1 MAIHAKIIIPQQNTI
16 PERVTVEN
24 KNFSELRELAVSL
37 SQANQ
42 EKQIKIENRI
52 NSKKTSRYLEDL
64 IKKGD

>member
-1 MAIHAKIIIPQQNTI
+1 MYLKSK
-16 PERVTVEN
+16 RVTVEN
-24 KNFSELRELAVSL
+24 KNFSELGELAVSL

-42 EKQIKIENRI
+42 EKQTKIENRI

>member
-1 MAIHAKIIIPQQNTI
+1 VYLKSKK
-16 PERVTVEN
+16 VTVEN
-24 KNFSELRELAVSL
+24 KNFSELRELAVSF

-42 EKQIKIENRI
+42 EKQTKIENRI

>member
-1 MAIHAKIIIPQQNTI
+1 MAIHANIIIPQQNTT
-16 PERVTVEN
+16 PERITVEN

-42 EKQIKIENRI
+42 EKQTKIENRI

>member
-1 MAIHAKIIIPQQNTI
+1 MAIHANIIIPQQNTI

-37 SQANQ
+37 SQANL

>member
-1 MAIHAKIIIPQQNTI
+1 MAIHANIIIPQQNTT
-16 PERVTVEN
+16 PKRVTVEN

-42 EKQIKIENRI
+42 EKQTKIENRI

>member
-1 MAIHAKIIIPQQNTI
+1 MAIHANIVILKQNNT

-24 KNFSELRELAVSL
+24 KTFSELRELAVSRA
-37 SQANQ
+37 QANQ
-42 EKQIKIENRI
+42 EKQIKIDNMI

>member
-1 MAIHAKIIIPQQNTI
+1 MYLKSK
-16 PERVTVEN
+16 RVTVEN

-52 NSKKTSRYLEDL
+52 NSKKTSRCLEDL

>member
-1 MAIHAKIIIPQQNTI
+1 MAIHANIIIPQQNTT
-16 PERVTVEN
+16 PERITVEN
-24 KNFSELRELAVSL
+24 KNFSELRELAVSF

-42 EKQIKIENRI
+42 EKQTKIENRI

>member
-1 MAIHAKIIIPQQNTI
+1 MAIHANIIIPQQNTT

-24 KNFSELRELAVSL
+24 KNFSELRELAVSF

-42 EKQIKIENRI
+42 EKQTKIENRI

>member
-1 MAIHAKIIIPQQNTI
+1 MAIHANIVILKQNTT

-24 KNFSELRELAVSL
+24 KTFSELRELAVSRA
-37 SQANQ
+37 QANQ
-42 EKQIKIENRI
+42 EKQIKIDNMI

>member
-1 MAIHAKIIIPQQNTI
+1 MAIHANIIIPQQNTT

-42 EKQIKIENRI
+42 EKQTKIENRI

>member
-1 MAIHAKIIIPQQNTI
+1 VYLKSK
-16 PERVTVEN
+16 RVTVEN
-24 KNFSELRELAVSL
+24 KNFSELGELAVSL

-42 EKQIKIENRI
+42 EKQTKIENRI

>member
-1 MAIHAKIIIPQQNTI
+1 MAIHANIIIPQQNTT
-16 PERVTVEN
+16 PKRVTVEN
-24 KNFSELRELAVSL
+24 KNFSELRELAVSF

-42 EKQIKIENRI
+42 EKQTKIENRI